1 MSRAVVL
8 GGGLAG
14 VLAATVLAG
23 HADEVVL
30 IEGDR
35 YPSGPR
41 PRRGLPQSHHSHVLV
56 AGGARALDA
65 LLPGTVDALLANGA
79 HLRGLPGDALIY
91 SADGWFRRLHTDAHL
106 ISCTRGLLDQVVR
119 RRALGGG
126 DVEVWE
132 DTRALGLTG
141 DEARITGVSVSR
153 RGAPPE
159 TVRADLVV
167 DATGRRSQS
176 PRWLAQI
183 GAGDVEEVSVATGLA
198 YATRLYQAPGDLAAA
213 IPAIMLHPGTAK
225 GQPARGATLFPV
237 EDGRW
242 IVTLTGTRGGE
253 PPTDEQ
259 GFTAFARSL
268 RHPIVADLMAE
279 ATPLGVVRPYR
290 DTVNRR
296 RFFERARLPAGFAVV
311 GDAAVAV
318 NPVHSHGMSVAALG
332 ALRLREE
339 LARHGLGPSLF
350 AGLQAAL
357 AAEAERSWRMAIEQD
372 GERVTERAGEGV
384 TERAGE
390 GVTERAGEGVTER
403 AGLDGA
409 PRREPNAFEREIR
422 ARLAQAKLSSPRL
435 AADFFGVQTLISG
448 DTATDRSEIARVL
461 TGRPEPLLT
470 GEEAIGQYPAL
481 AAWRRSRFAAATQLS
496 PHPLNSV
503 AESPHPLKARAR

>member
-14 VLAATVLAG
+14 VLAAAVLAG
-23 HADEVVL
+23 HADEVILV
-30 IEGDR
+30 EGDR

-79 HLRGLPGDALIY
+79 HLRGLPGDALIF
-91 SADGWFRRLHTDAHL
+91 SADGWFRRLRTDAHL

-141 DEARITGVSVSR
+141 GKACITGVSVSR

-167 DATGRRSQS
+167 DATGRRSHA
-176 PRWLAQI
+176 PRWLARI
-183 GAGDVEEVSVATGLA
+183 GAGDIEEVSVATGLA

-253 PPTDEQ
+253 PPTDEL

-279 ATPLGVVRPYR
+279 ATPLGAVRPYR

-318 NPVHSHGMSVAALG
+318 NPIHSHGMSVAALG
-332 ALRLREE
+332 ALRLRDE
-339 LARHGLGPSLF
+339 LARHGIGPSLF

-372 GERVTERAGEGV
+372 GQRVTARIGEQAGKQATEPATERVTGRATERAG
-384 TERAGE
+384 R
-390 GVTERAGEGVTER
+390 
-403 AGLDGA
+403 DDA

-422 ARLAQAKLSSPRL
+422 TRLAQAKLSSPRL
-435 AADFFGVQTLISG
+435 AAAFFGVQTLISD
-448 DTATDRSEIARVL
+448 DTATDRSELARVL

-470 GEEAIGQYPAL
+470 GEEAIGQHPAL
-481 AAWRRSRFAAATQLS
+481 AAWRRSRFAAATG
-496 PHPLNSV
+496 
-503 AESPHPLKARAR
+503 

>member
-8 GGGLAG
+8 GGGFAG
-14 VLAATVLAG
+14 VLAAAVLVR
-23 HADEVVL
+23 HADEVVVV
-30 IEGDR
+30 EGDS
-35 YPSGPR
+35 YPSDPR

-91 SADGWFRRLHTDAHL
+91 SADGWFRRLRTEAHL

-126 DVEVWE
+126 DVAVWE
-132 DTRALGLTG
+132 GTRALGLIG
-141 DEARITGVSVSR
+141 DGTRITGVSVSR
-153 RGAPPE
+153 QGAPRE

-167 DATGRRSQS
+167 DATGRRSKS
-176 PRWLAQI
+176 PRWLAEI
-183 GAGDVEEVSVATGLA
+183 GAQEIEEVAVSTGLA
-198 YATRLYQAPGDLAAA
+198 YATRLYQAPRDLAAA
-213 IPAIMLHPGTAK
+213 IPAIMVHPGTAK

-237 EDGRW
+237 EGGRW

-259 GFTAFARSL
+259 GFAAFARSL
-268 RHPIVADLMAE
+268 RDPVVADLMAE

-296 RFFERARLPAGFAVV
+296 RFFERARLPAGFAAI

-332 ALRLREE
+332 ARRLDEE
-339 LARHGLGPSLF
+339 LARHGIGPSLF

-357 AAEAERSWRMAIEQD
+357 AAEAERSWRMAVEQD
-372 GERVTERAGEGV
+372 GERAGKQPGHGMV
-384 TERAGE
+384 
-390 GVTERAGEGVTER
+390 
-403 AGLDGA
+403 

-422 ARLAQAKLSSPRL
+422 TRLAQAKLSSPRL
-435 AADFFGVQTLISG
+435 AAQFFGAQTLISD
-448 DTATDRSEIARVL
+448 DTAMDRSEVARVL

-470 GEEAIGQYPAL
+470 SAEAIGQYPAL
-481 AAWRRSRFAAATQLS
+481 AAWWHARFAAATG
-496 PHPLNSV
+496 
-503 AESPHPLKARAR
+503 

>member
-65 LLPGTVDALLANGA
+65 LLPGTVDALLASGA
-79 HLRGLPGDALIY
+79 HLRDLPGDALIY
-91 SADGWFRRLHTDAHL
+91 SADGWFRRLHTGAHL

-119 RRALGGG
+119 RRALGG
-126 DVEVWE
+126 DVEVWD

-141 DEARITGVSVSR
+141 DTARITGVSVSR
-153 RGAPPE
+153 RGAPSG

-167 DATGRRSQS
+167 DATGRRSRS
-176 PRWLAQI
+176 PRWLAEI
-183 GAGDVEEVSVATGLA
+183 GAGDIEEVSVATGLA
-198 YATRLYQAPGDLAAA
+198 YATRLYRAPGDLAAT
-213 IPAIMLHPGTAK
+213 IPAIMLHPGAEK
-225 GQPARGATLFPV
+225 GRPARGATLFPV

-253 PPTDEQ
+253 PPTDEH
-259 GFTAFARSL
+259 GFAAFARSL
-268 RHPIVADLMAE
+268 RHPIVADLMAK
-279 ATPLGVVRPYR
+279 ATPLGAVRPYR
-290 DTVNRR
+290 DTANRR
-296 RFFERARLPAGFAVV
+296 RFFERAPLPAGFAVV

-339 LARHGLGPSLF
+339 LARHGMTPSLF

-357 AAEAERSWRMAIEQD
+357 AAEAEQSWRMAVEAD
-372 GERVTERAGEGV
+372 GERAGAGAGTRARAG
-384 TERAGE
+384 AG
-390 GVTERAGEGVTER
+390 ER
-403 AGLDGA
+403 AGLDGT

-422 ARLAQAKLSSPRL
+422 TRLAQAKLSSPKI
-435 AADFFGVQTLISG
+435 AAEFFGLQTLLS
-448 DTATDRSEIARVL
+448 TATAPDRSEIARVL
-461 TGRPEPLLT
+461 TGRAEPLLT

-481 AAWRRSRFAAATQLS
+481 AAWLRSRYATTLS
-496 PHPLNSV
+496 GTPSRDP
-503 AESPHPLKARAR
+503 AGRATG

>member
-23 HADEVVL
+23 HADEVIL

-65 LLPGTVDALLANGA
+65 LLPGTVDALLASGA
-79 HLRGLPGDALIY
+79 NLRDLPGDALIY
-91 SADGWFRRLHTDAHL
+91 SADGWFRRLHTGAHL

-126 DVEVWE
+126 DVEVWD

-141 DEARITGVSVSR
+141 DTARITGVSVSR
-153 RGAPPE
+153 RGAPPG

-167 DATGRRSQS
+167 DATGRRSRS
-176 PRWLAQI
+176 PRWLAEI
-183 GAGDVEEVSVATGLA
+183 GAGDIEEVSVATGLA
-198 YATRLYQAPGDLAAA
+198 YATRLYRAPGDLAAT
-213 IPAIMLHPGTAK
+213 IPAIMLHPGAEK
-225 GQPARGATLFPV
+225 GRPARGATLFPV

-253 PPTDEQ
+253 PPTDEH
-259 GFTAFARSL
+259 GFAAFARSL
-268 RHPIVADLMAE
+268 RHPIVADLMGK
-279 ATPLGVVRPYR
+279 ATPLGAVRPYR
-290 DTVNRR
+290 DTANRR
-296 RFFERARLPAGFAVV
+296 RFFERAPLPAGLAVV

-339 LARHGLGPSLF
+339 LARHGMEPSLF

-357 AAEAERSWRMAIEQD
+357 AAEAEQSWRMAIEAD
-372 GERVTERAGEGV
+372 GERAGAGAGARARAG
-384 TERAGE
+384 AG
-390 GVTERAGEGVTER
+390 ER
-403 AGLDGA
+403 AGLDGT
-409 PRREPNAFEREIR
+409 PRREPNTFEREIR
-422 ARLAQAKLSSPRL
+422 TRLAQAKLSSPKL
-435 AADFFGVQTLISG
+435 AAEFFGLQTLLSPA
-448 DTATDRSEIARVL
+448 TAPDRSEIARVL
-461 TGRPEPLLT
+461 IGRAEPLLT

-481 AAWRRSRFAAATQLS
+481 AAWLRSRYATTLS
-496 PHPLNSV
+496 GTPSRDS
-503 AESPHPLKARAR
+503 AGRATG

>member
-1 MSRAVVL
+1 MTRAVVL

-30 IEGDR
+30 VEGDR

-65 LLPGTVDALLANGA
+65 LLPGTVDALLADGA
-79 HLRGLPGDALIY
+79 HLRDLPGDALIY
-91 SADGWFRRLHTDAHL
+91 SADGWFRRLHTGAHL

-132 DTRALGLTG
+132 DTRALGLSG
-141 DEARITGVSVSR
+141 DEVRVTGVSVSR
-153 RGAPPE
+153 QGSPPE
-159 TVRADLVV
+159 SVRADLVV

-176 PRWLAQI
+176 PRWLAEI
-183 GAGDVEEVSVATGLA
+183 GAADIEEVSVATGLA
-198 YATRLYQAPGDLAAA
+198 YATRLYRAPVDLAAT
-213 IPAIMLHPGTAK
+213 IPAIMLHPGTEK
-225 GQPARGATLFPV
+225 GRPARGATLFPV

-259 GFTAFARSL
+259 GYAAFARSL

-318 NPVHSHGMSVAALG
+318 NPIHSHGMSVAALG

-339 LARHGLGPSLF
+339 LARHGIGPSLF

-357 AAEAERSWRMAIEQD
+357 AEEAERSWRMAVEQD
-372 GERVTERAGEGV
+372 TQRAGQQAGR
-384 TERAGE
+384 RAG
-390 GVTERAGEGVTER
+390 G
-403 AGLDGA
+403 
-409 PRREPNAFEREIR
+409 
-422 ARLAQAKLSSPRL
+422 
-435 AADFFGVQTLISG
+435 
-448 DTATDRSEIARVL
+448 RV
-461 TGRPEPLLT
+461 
-470 GEEAIGQYPAL
+470 
-481 AAWRRSRFAAATQLS
+481 
-496 PHPLNSV
+496 
-503 AESPHPLKARAR
+503 

>member
-1 MSRAVVL
+1 MTRAVVL

-30 IEGDR
+30 VEGDR

-65 LLPGTVDALLANGA
+65 LLPGTVDALLADGA
-79 HLRGLPGDALIY
+79 HLRDLPGDALIY
-91 SADGWFRRLHTDAHL
+91 SADGWFRRLHTGAHL

-141 DEARITGVSVSR
+141 DEVLVTGVSVSR
-153 RGAPPE
+153 QGSPPE

-176 PRWLAQI
+176 PRWLAEI
-183 GAGDVEEVSVATGLA
+183 GAADIEEVSVATGLA
-198 YATRLYQAPGDLAAA
+198 YATRLYRAPGDLAAT
-213 IPAIMLHPGTAK
+213 IPAIMLHPGTEK
-225 GQPARGATLFPV
+225 GRPARGATLFPV

-259 GFTAFARSL
+259 GYAAFARSL

-318 NPVHSHGMSVAALG
+318 NPIHSHGMSVAALG

-339 LARHGLGPSLF
+339 LARHGIGPSLF

-357 AAEAERSWRMAIEQD
+357 AEEAERSWRMAVAQD
-372 GERVTERAGEGV
+372 TQRAGQQAGRRAGGRVEERAGDRVAEQ
-384 TERAGE
+384 AGDRVAE
-390 GVTERAGEGVTER
+390 QAGR
-403 AGLDGA
+403 DGA

-422 ARLAQAKLSSPRL
+422 TRLAQAKLSSPRL
-435 AADFFGVQTLISG
+435 AAEFFGVQTLISTG
-448 DTATDRSEIARVL
+448 TATDRSEIARVL

-470 GEEAIGQYPAL
+470 DEEAIGQYPAL
-481 AAWRRSRFAAATQLS
+481 AAWRRTRLAAATW
-496 PHPLNSV
+496 
-503 AESPHPLKARAR
+503 